1 MYNRYKKQ
9 LALATEEEYYLEAEM
24 RLSADNRPGFD
35 SQIVTLRYI
44 VLVAYRE
51 VLVESV
57 RIALSRSVVIG
68 KTSSPYFKFD
78 S

>member
-44 VLVAYRE
+44 VLVSIPHPCGGE
-51 VLVESV
+51 CSN
-57 RIALSRSVVIG
+57 RSISFCG
-68 KTSSPYFKFD
+68 YW
-78 S
+78 

>member
-1 MYNRYKKQ
+1 MFNPSRGGQIVFPVFTNAKYNSHKKQ

-44 VLVAYRE
+44 VL
-51 VLVESV
+51 
-57 RIALSRSVVIG
+57 G
-68 KTSSPYFKFD
+68 
-78 S
+78 